1 MTTNDPRPPAMLIAG
16 DPSLDFL
23 NSIGTPAGTVI
34 EWLANGEDL
43 LAWLQQAELVP
54 TEAAATIRANCLSG
68 ELDAVAAQAR
78 ALREWFRAF
87 VLAHRG
93 HSLGSDVLRE
103 LEPLNRILE
112 RDDAYGAIVARP
124 VDATGQSTT
133 SGLEWRTLRR
143 WRTPDSLLLPIAHA
157 MANFLTSEDL
167 SRVKAC
173 ERSPCT
179 LFFLDRTR
187 GQARRWCSMTLCGNR
202 AKQARHR
209 SRLKRQ
215 NRGSRQGDRTI
226 LTRLHSW
233 RTVFAIWPL
242 PRPRTSGV

>member
-1 MTTNDPRPPAMLIAG
+1 MTAKDSRPPAMFIAG

-23 NSIGTPAGTVI
+23 NSIGTPVDAVV
-34 EWLANGEDL
+34 EWLADGEDL
-43 LAWLQQAELVP
+43 MAWLERAEFVP
-54 TEAAATIRANCLSG
+54 PEMAAMICANCFPG

-87 VLAHRG
+87 IFKHRG
-93 HSLGSDVLRE
+93 HSLGPDALEE

-112 RDDAYGAIVARP
+112 RDDAYGAIVAKP
-124 VDATGQSTT
+124 VDGIDQSST

-143 WRTPDSLLLPIAHA
+143 WRTPNSLLLPIAHA
-157 MANFLTSEDL
+157 IANFITSEDL
-167 SRVKAC
+167 SRVKSC

-202 AKQARHR
+202 AKQALHR
-209 SRLKRQ
+209 ARLKQQKRST
-215 NRGSRQGDRTI
+215 RGKRKMK
-226 LTRLHSW
+226 
-233 RTVFAIWPL
+233 P
-242 PRPRTSGV
+242 

>member
-1 MTTNDPRPPAMLIAG
+1 MTTNDTRPPAMFIAG

-23 NSIGTPAGTVI
+23 NSIGTPVDAVV
-34 EWLANGEDL
+34 EWLADGQDL
-43 LAWLQQAELVP
+43 MAWLEQADLVP
-54 TEAAATIRANCLSG
+54 CEAAATIRANCFPG

-93 HSLGSDVLRE
+93 HSLGPDSLHE
-103 LEPLNRILE
+103 LAPLNRILE
-112 RDDAYGAIVARP
+112 RDDAYGAIVAGSG
-124 VDATGQSTT
+124 DATDRSAT

-157 MANFLTSEDL
+157 MANFITSEDL
-167 SRVKAC
+167 SRVKSC
-173 ERSPCT
+173 EKSPCT

-202 AKQARHR
+202 AKQALYRA
-209 SRLKRQ
+209 RLKRQ
-215 NRGSRQGDRTI
+215 KRSAHRKRKTK
-226 LTRLHSW
+226 
-233 RTVFAIWPL
+233 A
-242 PRPRTSGV
+242 